1 MIDEEEPIKFPC
13 SGSVPV
19 YNYFVYYTD
28 GKYFIFNSDLEQVR
42 FTFSANNAIEKL
54 VTFIID
60 DDGDFSSAH
69 YAEVL
74 KKVRE
79 AVQSIEDD

>member
-1 MIDEEEPIKFPC
+1 MIEEEGLMKFPC
-13 SGSVPV
+13 SGSVPI
-19 YNYFVYYTD
+19 YNYFVYYND
-28 GKYFIFNSDLEQVR
+28 GKYFIYNSDYEEVK